1 MVLHPPGGTEEPALT
16 SLPGALRALEAAVC
30 DLETLAF
37 RGSNRWGQHWRN
49 PAVRSALAPRVT
61 DTPGALPPPA
71 RTLCSSPAS
80 PGLPPLPAAP
90 SGPRIS
96 AAETEPGL
104 EPYTSS
110 LVPLNGGV
118 LEICGGH
125 FGVTQWR
132 QQNGP
137 RTPDVLN
144 VQESPKYHPMSH
156 TTSEGL
162 SII

>member
-1 MVLHPPGGTEEPALT
+1 M
-16 SLPGALRALEAAVC
+16 
-30 DLETLAF
+30 
-37 RGSNRWGQHWRN
+37 
-49 PAVRSALAPRVT
+49 RSALAPRVT

-125 FGVTQWR
+125 FGVTQ
-132 QQNGP
+132 
-137 RTPDVLN
+137 
-144 VQESPKYHPMSH
+144 
-156 TTSEGL
+156 
-162 SII
+162 